1 MDPICIHNYAAD
13 DGNKEWND
21 DEKAK
26 LKATYTFATYW
37 TASTEAKQAIFD
49 QKWTDNGAEKS
60 AAGDSFPVVTG
71 DTYKKQ
77 MEMCIRDR
85 NSRSHKKRSC
95 NGQACF

>member
-49 QKWTDNGAEKS
+49 QKWTDNGQRAVPAERS
-60 AAGDSFPVVTG
+60 REIDVERLPAGDALWH
-71 DTYKKQ
+71 
-77 MEMCIRDR
+77 R
-85 NSRSHKKRSC
+85 H
-95 NGQACF
+95 A